1 MSTDYTNNLDPGMGI
16 NHEECGY
23 NARFKYSVQL
33 HSYGVNPAMIDW
45 MAEHCK
51 GKYGWHFNPHDG
63 NDPYSASEDWYEHQ
77 DAFCSFS
84 HKKDAIIFSLTWSG
98 TE

>member
-33 HSYGVNPAMIDW
+33 PSYGVTPAMIDW